1 MLVSGGNGFLGSHLV
16 DRALKEGVEVT
27 VVDDM
32 STSKGVQV
40 PREARFVKKSI
51 EKYETGERFDFVVHL
66 AARPSPEDYI
76 SKPVSTISS
85 NSIGTLRMIEIA
97 KRGSGT
103 LMYTSSSEVYGD
115 AALIPTPE
123 SYFGYVNPNGIRSC
137 YDESKRFSEALIM
150 AYNREHGLDARIQ
163 RPFNVYG
170 PRIREDGQYGRVI
183 PRFIAQALKGSGLTV
198 YGTGSQTRSFLY
210 VNDWIDASWKL
221 LTKPDLSGTIVNIGT
236 NDEIT
241 VNNLAKMIIRLTKSG
256 SSIKRLPAREE
267 DPRRRAA
274 DMAKARRVLKWKPRT
289 DLKEGLSRTIDWFGH
304 NA

>member
-210 VNDWIDASWKL
+210 IDDWIDASWRL
-221 LTKPDLSGTIVNIGT
+221 LTRSGLSGTIVNIGT

-241 VNNLAKMIIRLTKSG
+241 VSNLAKMIIRLTKSG

-274 DMAKARRVLKWKPRT
+274 DMAKARRILKWKPRT